1 MPASRNTIG
10 MALLAAALFGCGGS
24 LNKGPDG
31 STGGA
36 CSTLGAC
43 ECMAASDRC
52 SARTEACWCPSECSP
67 NIACICGGGRFL
79 ACQDKTAAVSCD
91 AQVTRVKSMCAGMGF
106 IDVIDNFCVNNP
118 TCSAQC
124 LSALT
129 TTGQVLFI
137 VPLNSVPSS
146 TNVCLGAL
154 LVSIGIFILT
164 GSGFGMS

>member
-129 TTGQVLFI
+129 TTQSCAQFGCRFCVACDCAPP
-137 VPLNSVPSS
+137 VTPNPLAD
-146 TNVCLGAL
+146 CLRACDPPQPEL
-154 LVSIGIFILT
+154 
-164 GSGFGMS
+164 